1 MAPFKNEKG
10 RKIGGYCLTA
20 TETKTHQRI
29 FVANSSNNARSQP
42 SSMVLPSG
50 ATNGK
55 IIERMIHER
64 KIEYK
69 TIKQN
74 NEARKKKSK
83 IPKRKITKNTKKISK
98 RGGTAGTKGRK
109 QSINKT
115 VKEKLKA
122 PSKITL
128 FINL

>member
-1 MAPFKNEKG
+1 MAPLKNKKKAKNG
-10 RKIGGYCLTA
+10 DYCVT
-20 TETKTHQRI
+20 TSETKIHERMC
-29 FVANSSNNARSQP
+29 VPNSTNAWSQP
-42 SSMVLPSG
+42 NSIVRSG

-55 IIERMIHER
+55 IIERTIHER

-69 TIKQN
+69 TIKQK

-83 IPKRKITKNTKKISK
+83 IPKRKFTKNTKQISK

-128 FINL
+128 FFNL